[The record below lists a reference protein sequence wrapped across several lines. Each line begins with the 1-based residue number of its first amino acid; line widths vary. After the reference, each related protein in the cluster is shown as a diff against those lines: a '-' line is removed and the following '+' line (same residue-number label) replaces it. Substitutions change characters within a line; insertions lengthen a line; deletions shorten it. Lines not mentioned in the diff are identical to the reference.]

1 MSLAS
6 GTTPAIRRR
15 GFLLVL
21 SSPSGAG
28 KTTITRRLLERDPT
42 LSLSVSVTTRPRRSS
57 EIDGRDYHFID
68 QAAFERMVAGGEL
81 LEHASVF
88 GNSYGTPR
96 QPIEA
101 AIAAGRDIVTD
112 IDWQGTQQV
121 SATLSADLVT
131 IFILPPSLSALEA
144 RLRTRAQDS
153 DEVVAA
159 RMAKSQEEMSHWNEY
174 DYVIVNDDL
183 QNSVAQAETIVLA
196 ERAKRDRVQQETIG
210 TEALERAALLRRAAQ
225 PKLAELVGQLQAA

>member
-1 MSLAS
+1 MSADAPS
-6 GTTPAIRRR
+6 TTIRRR

-68 QAAFERMVAGGEL
+68 QATFERMVANSEL
-81 LEHASVF
+81 LENAIVF

-96 QPIEA
+96 QPIED

-121 SATLSADLVT
+121 SARLSADLVT

-159 RMAKSQEEMSHWNEY
+159 RMAKSREEMSHWNEY
-174 DYVIVNDDL
+174 EYVIVNDDL
-183 QNSVAQAETIVLA
+183 QNSVAQAEAIVLA
-196 ERAKRDRVQQETIG
+196 ERAKRGRVEQESLARDAATI
-210 TEALERAALLRRAAQ
+210 ALLLRRTAQ
-225 PKLAELVGQLQAA
+225 PKLAAFVDELQAA